1 MGVGVRWKH
10 SSVQNQRRRLAV
22 ARSSALKSVVNLVK
36 TAETLVPYS
45 KDSVNLGLLLWNK
58 IEEIPMEDRVK
69 MLDELT
75 NADILRLWRLA
86 GQRQEASIADI
97 SSSKVPSYSLWDD
110 LPAEDSIMVRYRGR
124 AALPI
129 RLLGQEYFEKALFCM
144 PGEDKETP
152 HPNIY
157 GRVLHG
163 NVLKNRLYP
172 GPLYF
177 KVAVG
182 GSLVPIL
189 SDTCDMVLRYALP
202 PAEERELAAL
212 ASDLGWIGPRDNPP
226 PFNGDF
232 TDYVRV
238 VGPGVLVGL
247 GYQEENPTVGSGL
260 SRLLPRPLF
269 FVMIRVTK

>member
-1 MGVGVRWKH
+1 MVIGMQWKYTH
-10 SSVQNQRRRLAV
+10 LDGQTRHLGI
-22 ARSSALKSVVNLVK
+22 ARSSAVKSVVNLVK

-58 IEEIPMEDRVK
+58 IDEIPEEDRVK

-86 GQRQEASIADI
+86 GQRHEASIADI
-97 SSSKVPSYSLWDD
+97 SSSKVPSYSIWND
-110 LPAEDSIMVRYRGR
+110 LPGEDSSLVRYRGR

-129 RLLGQEYFEKALFCM
+129 RLLGQEYFEKAFFSM

-157 GRVLHG
+157 GRVFHG
-163 NVLKNRLYP
+163 NVLKNRGYP

-177 KVAVG
+177 KAAVG
-182 GSLVPIL
+182 GSLVPML
-189 SDTCDMVLRYALP
+189 SDTCDMVLSYALP
-202 PAEERELAAL
+202 EEEEGELAAL
-212 ASDLGWIGPRDNPP
+212 ASDLGWVGPRKNPP
-226 PFNGDF
+226 PFDGDF

-247 GYQEENPTVGSGL
+247 RYQEETPAATGL
-260 SRLLPRPLF
+260 SRLFPRPLF
-269 FVMIRVTK
+269 FAMIRIMP